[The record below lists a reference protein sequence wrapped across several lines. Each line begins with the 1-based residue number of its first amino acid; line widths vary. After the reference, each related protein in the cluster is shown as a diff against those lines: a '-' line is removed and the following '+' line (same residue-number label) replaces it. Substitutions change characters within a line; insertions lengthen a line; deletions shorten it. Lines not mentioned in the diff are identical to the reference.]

1 MITTLSSKGQVVLP
15 RAARAKLHLVSG
27 TKLECTI
34 QGDSI
39 VLTPQNVRTSS
50 PKLVEDKL
58 TGLVV
63 TQSPAEIGVITNE
76 GVRRL
81 LLDFP

>member
-15 RAARAKLHLVSG
+15 RVARAKLHLVSG
-27 TKLECTI
+27 TKFECTI

-39 VLTPQNVRTSS
+39 VLTPQNVRKSF
-50 PKLVEDKL
+50 PKLVEDEL

-63 TQSPAEIGVITNE
+63 TESPSEIGVVTNE
-76 GVRRL
+76 VVRNL

>member
-15 RAARAKLHLVSG
+15 RVARAKLHLVSG
-27 TKLECTI
+27 TKFECTI

-39 VLTPQNVRTSS
+39 VLTPQNVRKSS
-50 PKLVEDKL
+50 PQLIEDKK
-58 TGLVV
+58 TGLIV
-63 TQSPAEIGVITNE
+63 TQSPSEIGLVTNE
-76 GVRRL
+76 MIRNL

>member
-1 MITTLSSKGQVVLP
+1 VITTLSSKGQVVLP
-15 RAARAKLHLVSG
+15 RLARAKLHLVSG
-27 TKLECTI
+27 TKLDCTI

-39 VLTPQNVRTSS
+39 VLTPRNLRKAA
-50 PKLVEDKL
+50 PKLVKDDL

-63 TQSPAEIGVITNE
+63 TQGPPEAGIVTNDVIRN
-76 GVRRL
+76 L